1 MRKAKLLRNMYG
13 FASFLCNVG
22 LIIYFIIYGYATGGT
37 ATKYTMTMAAMA
49 GIVLS
54 VVSAVFKKHWR
65 TPLVLICAGL
75 YFVVNSYMS
84 VLITLAVAIMLD
96 ELIFSPLHQHYKL
109 KYTIDREIV
118 RYARED

>member
-1 MRKAKLLRNMYG
+1 MRKAKILRNMYG

-22 LIIYFIIYGYATGGT
+22 LIIYFIVYGYATGGT
-37 ATKYTMTMAAMA
+37 TTKYTMTMAAMA
-49 GIVLS
+49 GITLS
-54 VVSAVFKKHWR
+54 IVSAVLKKHWR

-75 YFVVNSYMS
+75 YFVVDKYMA

-96 ELIFSPLHQHYKL
+96 ELIFSPLYQHYKL